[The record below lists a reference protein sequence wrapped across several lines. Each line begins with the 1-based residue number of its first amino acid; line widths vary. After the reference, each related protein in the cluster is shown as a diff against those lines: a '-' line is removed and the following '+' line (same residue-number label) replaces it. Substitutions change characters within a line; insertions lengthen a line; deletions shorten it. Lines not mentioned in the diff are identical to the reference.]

1 MKILRSI
8 GTSLRDGGQSISSAN
23 KLTLLTLI
31 AITAITDWRLI
42 DSGLASHLFDFG
54 QESLHAVQAWENHGF
69 WSMAGL
75 FSWGQGYLPAD
86 TPPQMIYQS
95 KTPLHLLHLW
105 GAYKLFGT
113 AGFPTFKLVFSLAVT
128 SLNGL
133 LLGWIALL
141 CFPKPKGEK
150 SSAIPPQ
157 LIFVC
162 TYALTISN
170 ESMLR
175 YCLVDEPDYL
185 GLTFWLATVASLG
198 WWLQQEGVRSQ
209 HTTSPR
215 LAMALGLLTSWTY
228 PILGAI
234 NVISLFL
241 LQLVPMAT
249 RLRHG
254 LRSLLPGAVI
264 GIGFYWLQRS
274 IAKLLIP
281 AKLYGSKLMDRMGL
295 TRDLEYHDGVL
306 DALDFLFDQRS
317 GGIPKDL
324 RNSQIYDEHTA
335 IWVAGI
341 VLFFIVMARISSTR
355 SRVLLTLAAAEA
367 WLFIPLLSQSVA
379 MHGWV
384 YGIHFMPSVVL
395 GWVGAFSRVLPGHR
409 TELFAPGALGFV
421 CLLIWV
427 IQLRW
432 FLVAYLA

>member
-1 MKILRSI
+1 MKILRPI
-8 GTSLRDGGQSISSAN
+8 ATTLRNRSQHLSSVN
-23 KLTLLTLI
+23 RITLLAII
-31 AITAITDWRLI
+31 AITALTDWRLI

-69 WSMAGL
+69 WSMAGM

-105 GAYKLFGT
+105 GAYKFFGA
-113 AGFPTFKLVFSLAVT
+113 AGFPTFKLVFSLAVA

-133 LLGWIALL
+133 LLGWIAVL
-141 CFPKPKGEK
+141 CFQSPKDKK
-150 SSAIPPQ
+150 SGAISQQ

-162 TYALTISN
+162 AYALTISN

-185 GLTFWLATVASLG
+185 GLTFWLATVACLG
-198 WWLQQEGVRSQ
+198 WWLKQETLSTQR
-209 HTTSPR
+209 TTPPK
-215 LAMALGLLTSWTY
+215 LAMVLGLLTSWTY

-241 LQLVPMAT
+241 LQLIPMAT
-249 RLRHG
+249 RLRQG
-254 LRSLLPGAVI
+254 LRSLLPGAAI
-264 GIGFYWLQRS
+264 GIGLYWLQRS

-295 TRDLEYHDGVL
+295 TSDLEYHDGVL

-317 GGIPKDL
+317 GGIPKVL

-335 IWVAGI
+335 IWVMGI
-341 VLFFIVMARISSTR
+341 VLFFVVLARVSSTQ

-409 TELFAPGALGFV
+409 TAVFGPGALGFV
-421 CLLIWV
+421 SLLIWV